1 MNFRIRNKIFYLTAL
16 TILLQAC
23 SSSED
28 TSGPDQSTEQTT
40 PSVEAVEARFG
51 SLPLEERLSGI
62 VTAANQVDI
71 YPQITAP
78 VEEVLVENGDKVE
91 KGDLLLRLRS
101 REYEDRLKAAQA
113 NLRINQARA
122 KQAKASMDEL
132 SSQLNRQQKLAKE
145 GLISELELEQIRSQ
159 YTSAEANYEL
169 ALAQIE
175 QAEATVSEQREALSQ
190 TEIRSPITG
199 TVGQRTAEAGMQAT
213 TSVKLFTVGNLDDS
227 RITINLTEKMMNYI
241 EVGQSVRIYSE
252 NFPDTVITDEV
263 DRISPFLESGSFST
277 TAEIDVPNDGRL
289 LLPGMFVTVDVLYGE
304 SEQATLIPLSAIYK
318 HPRTGETGVYL
329 APNFGLETEPVEQVN
344 AENPPPL
351 SSPTEVNFVSI
362 NVVAKGREA
371 AGVTGIRSG
380 QWVITVGQNLLV
392 GNEQGQARIRAI
404 AWNRILSLQRLQ
416 PDDLLR
422 EVMDDNL
429 TRASGDSTVN
439 QSL

>member
-1 MNFRIRNKIFYLTAL
+1 MILKIRNKLFYLAVFI
-16 TILLQAC
+16 ILLQAC
-23 SSSED
+23 GSGENAN
-28 TSGPDQSTEQTT
+28 GPDENSEIII

-62 VTAANQVDI
+62 VTAANQVEI
-71 YPQITAP
+71 YPQIAAP
-78 VEEVLVENGDKVE
+78 VEEILVRNGEKVE
-91 KGDLLLRLRS
+91 KGELLLRLRS
-101 REYEDRLKAAQA
+101 REFEDRLKAAQA

-132 SSQLNRQQKLAKE
+132 RSQLNRQQKLAE
-145 GLISELELEQIRSQ
+145 QGLISELELEQIRSQ

-169 ALAQIE
+169 AQAQIE

-190 TEIRSPITG
+190 TEIRAPING
-199 TVGQRTAEAGMQAT
+199 TVGQRNAEVGMQV
-213 TSVKLFTVGNLDDS
+213 TSSSKLFMIGNLDDS
-227 RITINLTEKMMNYI
+227 KITINLTEKMMNYI
-241 EVGQSVRIYSE
+241 EVGQTVRIYSE
-252 NFPDTVITDEV
+252 NFPDTVITDEI

-277 TAEIDVPNDGRL
+277 TAEIDVPNDGRM

-329 APNFGLETEPVEQVN
+329 APNFGLETDPVEQVN

-362 NVVAKGREA
+362 DVVAKGREA

-404 AWNRILSLQRLQ
+404 AWSRILNLQRLQ
-416 PDDLLR
+416 PDDLLK
-422 EVMDDNL
+422 EIMDDDL
-429 TRASGDSTVN
+429 ISSTGDTTVN
-439 QSL
+439 KSL